1 MFGFIETMVFH
12 ISTPWVLLR
21 PWFPVYS
28 PCEYYSDHGF
38 PKSTV
43 IAAIQ
48 PMASIRQERVFQEAQ
63 SKPAALLT
71 LINSRTGQGKK
82 CFKVVMQVLFD
93 EVFECQPNGIK

>member
-28 PCEYYSDHGF
+28 QCEYYSDHGF

-48 PMASIRQERVFQEAQ
+48 PMASFRQERVPEYG
-63 SKPAALLT
+63 T
-71 LINSRTGQGKK
+71 
-82 CFKVVMQVLFD
+82 MQ
-93 EVFECQPNGIK
+93 CYNTNY

>member
-48 PMASIRQERVFQEAQ
+48 PMASIRQERVDAFIEKLEYY
-63 SKPAALLT
+63 SIYSMRRL
-71 LINSRTGQGKK
+71 
-82 CFKVVMQVLFD
+82 
-93 EVFECQPNGIK
+93 

>member
-21 PWFPVYS
+21 PWFSVYS
-28 PCEYYSDHGF
+28 PCEYCSDYGF

-48 PMASIRQERVFQEAQ
+48 PMASIRQERVVESFRAFGVNV
-63 SKPAALLT
+63 SMRT
-71 LINSRTGQGKK
+71 LAYYSFHRTPHGGAGSSDKLK
-82 CFKVVMQVLFD
+82 FD
-93 EVFECQPNGIK
+93 HTFI